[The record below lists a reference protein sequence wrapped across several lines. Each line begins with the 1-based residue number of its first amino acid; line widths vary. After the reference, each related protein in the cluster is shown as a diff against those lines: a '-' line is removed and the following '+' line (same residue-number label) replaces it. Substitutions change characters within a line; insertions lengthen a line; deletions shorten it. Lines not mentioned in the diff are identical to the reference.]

1 MQSLADVMSIMSTIA
16 SVKIQDLA
24 AAKGGTQCLWWYR
37 DTQRSCLWGNP
48 LALVLLPP
56 NLSKSWC
63 PPSLCIDEQH
73 DQREDW
79 EGKLHYLPGFPG
91 RHHRATK
98 NTM

>member
-1 MQSLADVMSIMSTIA
+1 MQSLADVMSITSTIA

-24 AAKGGTQCLWWYR
+24 VAKGGTQCLWWYG

-56 NLSKSWC
+56 NLSKSQC
-63 PPSLCIDEQH
+63 PHEQH

-91 RHHRATK
+91 RHHRAAK